1 MNKNVKQ
8 HFETLAVAVLCT
20 VFVLSMHQSCS
31 GVADRVSNKKVKENT
46 ELKKAQNLKQ
56 DTIANF
62 KLEQR
67 VR

>member
-8 HFETLAVAVLCT
+8 AFETLAIAVICT

-31 GVADRVSNKKVKENT
+31 EFANKNT
-46 ELKKAQNLKQ
+46 EIKKAQELKN
-56 DTIANF
+56 DTLKNIKF
-62 KLEQR
+62 GQR

>member
-8 HFETLAVAVLCT
+8 HFETLSVAILCT